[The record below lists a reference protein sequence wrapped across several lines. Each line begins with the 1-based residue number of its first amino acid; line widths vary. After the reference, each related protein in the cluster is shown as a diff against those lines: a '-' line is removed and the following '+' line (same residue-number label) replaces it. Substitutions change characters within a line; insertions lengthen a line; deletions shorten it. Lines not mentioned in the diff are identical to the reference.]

1 MRIDDDLQRNL
12 TRWRRHLH
20 QNPEL
25 SFEEHETSA
34 FVCEKLAEMGVPFVA
49 GVGKTGVVATL
60 SRGSGPSVG
69 LRADMDALPI
79 HETTNLPYASRREG
93 VMHACGHD
101 GHTTSLLGAALLL
114 KADPSW
120 AGTIHLVFQPAEEKI
135 GGSLSMINDGLFS
148 RFPMDRV
155 FAFHNWPGLEA
166 GTVMV
171 HSGPVMASATRIDIT
186 LHGHAAHAAMPH
198 LSRDPIVAAGHLLIA
213 LQTVVSR
220 NMDPFKS
227 AVVSIGMMQAGHVIN
242 QIAQSATLGGTLR
255 AHDEHVR
262 DQLEEGVRRIV
273 EGVAQTYGVEAEC
286 RLTRGST
293 VTVNSAD
300 GTRIAVDACHMAGI
314 PVRDDLDPSMAG
326 EDFSWF
332 LKNKPG
338 ALVWIGNGPVS
349 PGRELHSSSYDFND
363 EILPA
368 SCTWLASVAKAS
380 LRDQAP
386 VKGSER

>member
-1 MRIDDDLQRNL
+1 MRIDEDLQRSL
-12 TRWRRHLH
+12 VRWRRHLH

-34 FVCEKLAEMGVPFVA
+34 FVCERLTEMEIPFVA

-60 SRGSGPSVG
+60 SRGAGPSVG

-79 HETTNLPYASRREG
+79 EETTNLPYASRRPG

-101 GHTTSLLGAALLL
+101 GHTASLLGAALLL

-120 AGTIHLVFQPAEEKI
+120 TGTIHLVFQPAEEKI

-186 LHGHAAHAAMPH
+186 LHGHASHAAMPH
-198 LSRDPIVAAGHLLIA
+198 LSRDPIVAAGHLLVA

-220 NMDPFKS
+220 NMDPFRS
-227 AVVSIGMMQAGHVIN
+227 AVVSIGMMKAGHVIN

-255 AHDEHVR
+255 AHDEQVR
-262 DQLEEGVRRIV
+262 DQLEDGVRRIV
-273 EGVAQTYGVEAEC
+273 DGIAGTYGVEAEC
-286 RLTRGST
+286 QLTRGST

-300 GTRIAVDACHMAGI
+300 GTRIAVDGCRMAGI

-338 ALVWIGNGPVS
+338 ALVWIGNGPSS

-363 EILPA
+363 AILPT
-368 SCTWLASVAKAS
+368 SCTWLASVARAS
-380 LRDQAP
+380 LRDPAAQGTVA
-386 VKGSER
+386 R